1 MILYV
6 SSTASRSARRHLFV
20 PMPKGST
27 LMPVRPK
34 GRVSWPVSR
43 SADIAG
49 PLTRRKRPAN
59 FVPLQREWK
68 VCGSD
73 AKDAAMNLSSLL
85 VAGPEVHMPES
96 RLSRLRDEMISEAG
110 IFLSFRFQ
118 RVARI
123 LIAFESNITA
133 LGQRE

>member
-1 MILYV
+1 
-6 SSTASRSARRHLFV
+6 
-20 PMPKGST
+20 
-27 LMPVRPK
+27 
-34 GRVSWPVSR
+34 
-43 SADIAG
+43 
-49 PLTRRKRPAN
+49 
-59 FVPLQREWK
+59 
-68 VCGSD
+68 
-73 AKDAAMNLSSLL
+73 MNLSSLL

-118 RVARI
+118 LVAR

>member
-1 MILYV
+1 
-6 SSTASRSARRHLFV
+6 
-20 PMPKGST
+20 
-27 LMPVRPK
+27 
-34 GRVSWPVSR
+34 
-43 SADIAG
+43 
-49 PLTRRKRPAN
+49 
-59 FVPLQREWK
+59 
-68 VCGSD
+68 
-73 AKDAAMNLSSLL
+73 MNLSSLL